1 MAFASPRREQK
12 GDKLFTVCRET
23 SRHAW
28 SGQCRYWNS
37 SIGRDRQIAS
47 PPAWSGLGG
56 PLSRIAIVDRLPAPR
71 GADPFTV
78 TPWRHCG
85 SQGIAA
91 STNPSHCSGSDA
103 WVRTTVA
110 RWTFRRLTLSFLAAC
125 LWETAPHFKAPIGA
139 LKLSPFRSPP
149 CFIVAILAATIDRW
163 LSSKRRGARTTADI
177 KMGARAIFRLRA
189 QPSSLSGS
197 GSLKVCACR
206 GCLILR
212 PRSS

>member
-1 MAFASPRREQK
+1 MRPR
-12 GDKLFTVCRET
+12 
-23 SRHAW
+23 
-28 SGQCRYWNS
+28 
-37 SIGRDRQIAS
+37 GRSWVPTCWRPSATDE
-47 PPAWSGLGG
+47 
-56 PLSRIAIVDRLPAPR
+56 DRLAACRWDVAKAPI
-71 GADPFTV
+71 GASAPLQSRQHCCSSG
-78 TPWRHCG
+78 TP
-85 SQGIAA
+85 
-91 STNPSHCSGSDA
+91 
-103 WVRTTVA
+103 WVRTMVA
-110 RWTFRRLTLSFLAAC
+110 PWTFPRLTLSFLAAC

-163 LSSKRRGARTTADI
+163 LSSKRRGARTTTADI